1 MTGDANTT
9 ARQEGSAL
17 VAIGPV
23 SRFLRDGERVVTR
36 AGDHEILTLA
46 CDGEIF
52 AVGNRCTHRPWRLE
66 AGRLRPEACEIECTL
81 HLGRFSL
88 RSGTATEGPP
98 GRPLPVYDVEVIDDI
113 VHVRVPV
120 PSVS

>member
-1 MTGDANTT
+1 MTGDANTA
-9 ARQEGSAL
+9 ARQGSVL
-17 VAIGPV
+17 VEIGPV
-23 SRFLRDGERVVTR
+23 SRFLRDGERVVTK

-88 RSGTATEGPP
+88 RSGAATDGPP

-113 VHVRVPV
+113 VHVRIPD
-120 PSVS
+120 SSMS